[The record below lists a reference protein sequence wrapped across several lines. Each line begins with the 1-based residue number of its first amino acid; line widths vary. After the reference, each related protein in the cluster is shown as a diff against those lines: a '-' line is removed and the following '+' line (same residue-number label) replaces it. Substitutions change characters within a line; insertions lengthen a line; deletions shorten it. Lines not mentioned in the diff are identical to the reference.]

1 MRGIGLHPTN
11 HQPIQGDSLNAVI
24 NPESVDLPARVDLSS
39 PNADKPVAQLLNF
52 AELRH
57 VDENN
62 TEPLVHRS
70 RNPLHAVKATLRVC
84 VGEAVMTVGELMS
97 VKENHVMRLDRE
109 VEQAV
114 DILLEG
120 RVIARGQ
127 LMAIDD
133 QFAVRIT
140 ELPLPLAP

>member
-1 MRGIGLHPTN
+1 MNALIHPE
-11 HQPIQGDSLNAVI
+11 PVE
-24 NPESVDLPARVDLSS
+24 PPARLADTSS
-39 PNADKPVAQLLNF
+39 QPADKPLAQLLNF

-57 VDENN
+57 VDES
-62 TEPLVHRS
+62 TESPAIHKP

-84 VGEAVMTVGELMS
+84 VGEAVMTVGELMNM
-97 VKENHVMRLDRE
+97 KENHVMRLDRD

-114 DILLEG
+114 DVMLEG

-127 LMAIDD
+127 LMAVDD
-133 QFAVRIT
+133 EFAVRIT